1 MKSISFLL
9 LLVMMCFITYSCSL
23 DPEDDGRMA
32 IEEVFDKYNYTLNY
46 VDICRSYIPQ
56 LSFDRNDGTAL
67 ASYCDEAQDSYDN
80 QSDAA
85 VYKWYDDQ
93 ASAINYPLNKTYNY
107 WDEMFKGIKR
117 CNIFLA
123 NIDHVTF
130 DMNEVER
137 TGWIAEVRVMR
148 AFYYLQLIKRFGGVP
163 IMKDSYAVDHGYGS
177 DVRNTFEE
185 CADFI
190 LEECDWAL
198 AVPESSDASIGFRWN
213 VSDAERGR
221 LTRGFAWAV
230 KSEAVLYAASPLWSS
245 NGTGKYTWAKAT
257 EITKAALDQL
267 LAHGYELYNAD
278 VDPTVA
284 QNAYAYYFITQSDP
298 SRSIDKETIYQSQ
311 ERLKIWSNAGVPI
324 TSGMSKAGPC
334 PTQELIDA
342 YEMADGT
349 VPILGY
355 SDANHLQPIVNTASS
370 YDPDNPYENRDPR
383 FYASIYY
390 NGAVRNLR
398 SPSGLKVMTYVGG
411 NCEISDRVTDVRYTR
426 TGYYMRKFN
435 NNTSSSNANNDG
447 YMSTFRL
454 AEMYLN
460 FAEAAYQANG
470 PEAQVS
476 STVGGVSMSAKDA
489 VDAVR
494 ARAGMPSLPAGLSK
508 DDFEKRYRNE
518 RRIELAFEE
527 HRFFDVRRWKILNE
541 TDKAVTGMRITQH
554 EDGSY
559 TYTRFKFDDRNTNT
573 DKYLMYPVDE
583 TEASKM
589 ERLTG
594 NDWQNPG
601 W

>member
-1 MKSISFLL
+1 MKKISFLVL
-9 LLVMMCFITYSCSL
+9 SAMMCFITYSCSL
-23 DPEDDGRMA
+23 DPEDDGRMSM
-32 IEEVFDKYNYTLNY
+32 EQVFDKYNYTQSY
-46 VDICRSYIPQ
+46 VGICRNYMPQ
-56 LSFDRNDGTAL
+56 LGFDRNDKTAL

-80 QSDAA
+80 QSAAA
-85 VYKWYDDQ
+85 VYKWYDNQ
-93 ASAINYPLNKTYNY
+93 ASATNYPLNKTYNY
-107 WDEMFKGIKR
+107 WHEMFKGIKR

-123 NIDHVTF
+123 NIDNITF

-163 IMKDSYAVDHGYGS
+163 IMKDSYSVDHDYGS

-185 CADFI
+185 CVDFI
-190 LEECDWAL
+190 LEECDLAL
-198 AVPESSDASIGFRWN
+198 ATPETSDASIGFRWN
-213 VSDAERGR
+213 VADTERGI

-230 KSEAVLYAASPLWSS
+230 KSEAALYAASPLWSS
-245 NGTGKYTWAKAT
+245 SGTGKYTWAKAT

-267 LAHGYELYNAD
+267 LAHGYELYNTD

-284 QNAYAYYFITQSDP
+284 QNAYTYYFLTQSDP

-311 ERLKIWSNAGVPI
+311 ERLRIWADAGVPI

-334 PTQELIDA
+334 PTQELVDA

-370 YDPDNPYENRDPR
+370 YDPEKPYENRDPR
-383 FYASIYY
+383 FYGSIYY
-390 NGAVRNLR
+390 NGSVRSLR
-398 SPSGLKVMTYVGG
+398 NPSGLKVMTHVGG

-426 TGYYMRKFN
+426 TGYYIRKFN
-435 NNTSSSNANNDG
+435 HSTSSSNGNNDG
-447 YMSTFRL
+447 FISTYRL
-454 AEMYLN
+454 AGMYLN

-470 PEAQVS
+470 PEAQVA
-476 STVGGVSMSAKDA
+476 STVGGASMSAKDA

-494 ARAGMPSLPAGLSK
+494 ARAGMPALPAGLSK
-508 DDFEKRYRNE
+508 EDFEKRYRNE

-541 TDKAVTGMRITQH
+541 TDKVVTGMRITTKD
-554 EDGSY
+554 DGSY
-559 TYTRFKFDDRNTNT
+559 AYTRFKFDDRNTHT

-589 ERLTG
+589 EKLTG